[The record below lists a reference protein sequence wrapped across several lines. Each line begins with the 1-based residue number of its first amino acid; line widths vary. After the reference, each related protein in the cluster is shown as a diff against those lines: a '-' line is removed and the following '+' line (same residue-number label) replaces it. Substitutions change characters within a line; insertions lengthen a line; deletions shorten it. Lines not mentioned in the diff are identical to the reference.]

1 MDVSGKTY
9 VHFHNDHHIGDCL
22 MFLRFVF
29 NNKELLN
36 ESNICIIFHYNQEY
50 MGNFKKELDVYAV
63 PETIVLSSDPAP
75 ADSYETWMFYLING
89 VKYLNWVHYFEI
101 YYKKIAAHL
110 KLNLDRIVCNI
121 WQPEPY
127 LNAICA
133 DLPTPCKNIDILI
146 INGTTHSGQYNRDR
160 SAMDNLCRVLDT
172 SYNIITT
179 RKVDNITC
187 TLDYDLRIR
196 DIAALAT
203 QARFVVALYTGPLCA
218 LYNEEAKKAVTKW
231 FFIVTNGEYYNHDGI
246 DYTMITNG
254 TLSPIYTYFSVP
266 R

>member
-1 MDVSGKTY
+1 MSDKTY
-9 VHFHNDHHIGDCL
+9 AHFHNLHHIGDCIF
-22 MFLRFVF
+22 FLRFVF
-29 NNKELLN
+29 NNKQLLN
-36 ESNICIIFHYNQEY
+36 ESNISIIFHYNHQY
-50 MGNFKKELDVYAV
+50 MGNFKKELEVYAV
-63 PETIVLSSDPAP
+63 PEIIILSSDPPP
-75 ADSYETWMFYLING
+75 ADSYDTWMGHPVDG
-89 VKYLNWVHYFEI
+89 VKHTEWIHYFKL
-101 YYKKIAAHL
+101 YYKKIATYL
-110 KLNLDRIVCNI
+110 KLDLDRIVCNM

-127 LNAICA
+127 LNAIY
-133 DLPTPCKNIDILI
+133 DELPTPCKNIDILI

-179 RKVDNITC
+179 RKVDTITC

-203 QARFVVALYTGPLCA
+203 RARFVVAINTGPLCA
-218 LYNEEAKKAVTKW
+218 LYNEEVKISVKKW
-231 FFIVTNGEYYNHDGI
+231 FIIVTNGEYYNHDGV

-254 TLSPIYTYFSVP
+254 SLTPIYTYFSQP

>member
-1 MDVSGKTY
+1 
-9 VHFHNDHHIGDCL
+9 

-36 ESNICIIFHYNQEY
+36 ESNICIIFYYNQQY
-50 MGNFKKELDVYAV
+50 MGNFKKEIEVYAV
-63 PETIVLSSDPAP
+63 PETIVLSTDPPP
-75 ADSYETWMFYLING
+75 ASSYDTWLGISING
-89 VKYLNWVHYFEI
+89 VEYQNWVHYFEI
-101 YYKKIAAHL
+101 YYKKIAAHMNL
-110 KLNLDRIVCNI
+110 DLDRIVCNI

-133 DLPTPCKNIDILI
+133 ELPAPCKDIDILI

-179 RKVDNITC
+179 RKVDNINC

-203 QARFVVALYTGPLCA
+203 RARFVVALHTGPLCA
-218 LYNEEAKKAVTKW
+218 LYNEEAKKAITKW
-231 FFIVTNGEYYNHDGI
+231 FLIVTSGQYFIHTDI

-254 TLSPIYTYFSVP
+254 NLSPIYTYFSQP